1 MVHDSFDE
9 FEVWSLNKSK
19 EGKKKC
25 FHWKIHVGEQSC
37 ALGQPSKMEPHEHTQ
52 RERPLVGLVTLSIFA
67 SCVN

>member
-52 RERPLVGLVTLSIFA
+52 REATGG
-67 SCVN
+67 SCHTFYFCLLC